1 MAVLAQ
7 TIVFLILMLVGIY
20 ARKKGIFTKEVES
33 KISALVVNIAYPALI
48 LSSVTGTGPHISTDD
63 LLQAVFAVVIL
74 LAITVAVAFV
84 VPYVLGFKKE
94 QRGIVNLMVVF
105 TNIGFMGVPMIQNL
119 YGSDALIYMTVFLIP
134 FNLLFYSYAMKM
146 IRGKDSEPF
155 RARDLLNAGM
165 VACVL
170 AIVIYLANIQLPYII
185 TTSITMLGNVTAPL
199 AMMLL
204 GSFLLDIDWKK
215 TFLNGRILAFTAVK
229 MVVVPVAVTY
239 LISLFVSNTYILAVC
254 MAALATPSGNVLP
267 LLAQLY
273 NKEAYPTALAGI
285 AMTTAVSV
293 VTMPLA
299 FWMVGLA

>member
-7 TIVFLILMLVGIY
+7 TVVFLILMLVGIY

-33 KISALVVNIAYPALI
+33 NISALVVSIAYPVLI
-48 LSSVTGTGPHISTDD
+48 LSSVTGTGPHISTYD

-84 VPYVLGFKKE
+84 VPCVLGFKKE

-105 TNIGFMGVPMIQNL
+105 TNIGFMGV
-119 YGSDALIYMTVFLIP
+119 FLIP

-146 IRGKDSEPF
+146 IRGKDSKPF

-239 LISLFVSNTYILAVC
+239 LISLFVSNTYVLAVC

-285 AMTTAVSV
+285 AMTTVVSV